1 MCHIPYPLMLFLK
14 VNLSQQETLLVHT
27 DLNFYIPTTQQICLK
42 VTLKAKNQFIYAL
55 MDQFLISNRNVV
67 ITQQKLIAQE
77 DHNCVSQSFQL

>member
-55 MDQFLISNRNVV
+55 MD
-67 ITQQKLIAQE
+67 
-77 DHNCVSQSFQL
+77 